1 MGIRD
6 EHMNQQK
13 DYYKILGI
21 SKDASPDEIK
31 KAFRKLAIKYH
42 PDKNK
47 GKKEA
52 EEKFKEINEAYA
64 VLSDPEKKKQYDTFG
79 SSEFHK
85 HFSQEDIFRDFDF
98 SNIFQEMGMGGEGF
112 TRIIFGGGGRG
123 GFEDLLSGGGF
134 KTGAGRRHYQKGGGG
149 PYMYQR
155 PQPRGRDV
163 VLDLY
168 VTPHEVLNGDKKIIS
183 LQTGGFPEKISVT
196 IPRGIT
202 RGKRIRIPGKG
213 TQGPGGRGDLYLK
226 INISLPPGFHFDK
239 TGNVVYDRYITF
251 SQACLGTRVEIPG
264 VDGNSLTLNIP
275 AGIKCGQKMRL
286 KGKGLPGP
294 SGAKHDLFVKIM
306 VHVPKK
312 LSKEQKQAV
321 EKLQKLGM

>member
-1 MGIRD
+1 
-6 EHMNQQK
+6 MNQQK
-13 DYYKILGI
+13 DYYKILGV
-21 SKDASPDEIK
+21 SKDATPEEIK

-47 GKKEA
+47 GNKEA
-52 EEKFKEINEAYA
+52 EERFKEINEAYA

-98 SNIFQEMGMGGEGF
+98 STIFQDLGVGVEGF
-112 TRIIFGGGGRG
+112 TRIIFGGGGAG
-123 GFEDLLSGGGF
+123 GFEDLFSGGGHR
-134 KTGAGRRHYQKGGGG
+134 TGGQGPRGFRREGG
-149 PYMYQR
+149 PFMYQQA
-155 PQPRGRDV
+155 QPKGQDV
-163 VLDLY
+163 ILDLY
-168 VTPHEVLNGDKKIIS
+168 VTPYEVMHGDKKIIS

-202 RGKRIRIPGKG
+202 RGKKIRVPGKG

-226 INISLPPGFHFDK
+226 INISLPPGFYFDRD
-239 TGNVVYDRYITF
+239 GNVIYDRYISF
-251 SQACLGTRVEIPG
+251 SQACLGTTVEIPG
-264 VDGNSLTLNIP
+264 LDGSNLKLKIP

-294 SGAKHDLFVKIM
+294 RGGKHDLFARIM
-306 VHVPKK
+306 IHVPKK
-312 LSKEQKQAV
+312 LSKEQKKIV
-321 EKLQKLGM
+321 KELEKVGL